1 MFYIF
6 YILLYFFNMQDPF
19 DKSINVPMY
28 LKAIMFKYLLLIISI
43 IIIIIFSIQCLKNI
57 ITNILAIIV
66 NVIYVPSPRQ

>member
-19 DKSINVPMY
+19 DKSRNVPMY
-28 LKAIMFKYLLLIISI
+28 LKAIMFKYLLLIIS